1 MDSASDASGG
11 SVHGAV
17 LRTASYDGEA
27 MRHCGLR
34 LAIFLPL
41 LPFLVASPLGASPPG
56 KPAPAPVAT
65 AAPSL
70 VSLSAG
76 ALIVKKPQEYSDA
89 WSAFWLLD
97 ERPQSGWAAPEGVM
111 TPQTVVIALPEK
123 TVLDAVEFDTA
134 SVDCDGCAAKGIL
147 VEISDAGPAGGFVKV
162 AEAVL
167 KDKTDRQRFPVAA
180 GVPGRW
186 VRLTVMGNHGSTQ
199 YVELMDFRATGRQLT
214 RTPLADI
221 SGTYETT
228 YGKFHVRQE
237 GTSVSGCYEHAEGLL
252 DGGVDGHVL
261 SFTWREGERKGPAYM
276 AFTPDGREM
285 LGLWWDE
292 GRTDD
297 VGGTWLGRKTSS
309 EVGSCPHWS
318 GGARQQLEKDLE
330 ALGRARVYGIN
341 FDTDSD
347 RIRDESKP
355 TLDRIVSLLAA
366 KPAWKLSIEG
376 HTDATATPPHNQQL
390 SERRAAAVKSYLV
403 AAGTDS
409 ARLTTK
415 GLGATK
421 PVATND
427 TAMGRAQ
434 NRRVEL
440 VKR

>member
-1 MDSASDASGG
+1 
-11 SVHGAV
+11 
-17 LRTASYDGEA
+17 
-27 MRHCGLR
+27 MRHHR
-34 LAIFLPL
+34 
-41 LPFLVASPLGASPPG
+41 PFSPLSLALCFVLATSPLAAAPPG
-56 KPAPAPVAT
+56 NAAPAAAAKV

-76 ALIVKKPQEYSDA
+76 ALIVRKPQEYNDA

-97 ERPQSGWAAPEGVM
+97 ERSQSGWAAPEGVT
-111 TPQTVVIALPEK
+111 TPQTIVIALPER

-134 SVDCDGCAAKGIL
+134 GADCDGCAAKGAL
-147 VEISDAGPAGGFVKV
+147 VEVSDTSASDGFRKV
-162 AEAVL
+162 ADVVL
-167 KDKTDRQRFPVAA
+167 KDRADRQRFPAA
-180 GVPGRW
+180 AEVPGRW
-186 VRLTVMGNHGSTQ
+186 VRLTVKGNHGSAE

-214 RTPLADI
+214 KTPLADI
-221 SGTYETT
+221 SGTYETN
-228 YGKFHVRQE
+228 YGNFHVRQE
-237 GTSVSGCYEHAEGLL
+237 GTSVTGCYEFAEGLL

-276 AFTPDGREM
+276 AFTLDGREM

-292 GRTDD
+292 GRTDE
-297 VGGTWLGRKTSS
+297 VGGTWVGKKTSA

-330 ALGRARVYGIN
+330 AFGRARVYGIN

-355 TLDRIVSLLAA
+355 TLDRIAALLKS

-376 HTDATATPPHNQQL
+376 HTDATATAQHNQQL
-390 SERRAAAVKSYLV
+390 SEKRAAAVKAYLV
-403 AAGTDS
+403 AAGTDA
-409 ARLTTK
+409 ARLSTK

-421 PVATND
+421 PAATNA

-440 VKR
+440 VKL